1 MAPSRAQVVL
11 LRLLA
16 ATAVWLGL
24 WLAAPLPSGTELAV
38 ALLPLWA
45 LLSFGLYSA
54 VTILWGLLTFPTCP
68 EAAQE
73 LAEEV
78 EQARKDLRKRGVL
91 KKA

>member
-1 MAPSRAQVVL
+1 MAPARAQVVL
-11 LRLLA
+11 LRLLV

-24 WLAAPLPSGTELAV
+24 WLGLPLPRLAEQAV

-45 LLSFGLYSA
+45 LLCFGLYSA

-68 EAAQE
+68 EAALE
-73 LAEEV
+73 LAKEV
-78 EQARKDLRKRGVL
+78 EQARSDLRKRGVL